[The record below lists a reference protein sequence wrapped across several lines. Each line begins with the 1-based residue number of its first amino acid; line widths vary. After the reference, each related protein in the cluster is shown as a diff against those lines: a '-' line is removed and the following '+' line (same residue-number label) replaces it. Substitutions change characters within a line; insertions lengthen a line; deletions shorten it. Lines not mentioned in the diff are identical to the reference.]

1 MILKFPR
8 EQNDLNISFFQGHHM
23 LELQQH
29 LNLKHLRPPDNMN
42 ATAANLLFNHMQV
55 FQNGVQQQQVGI
67 GREHFIECRL

>member
-1 MILKFPR
+1 MTH
-8 EQNDLNISFFQGHHM
+8 D
-23 LELQQH
+23 
-29 LNLKHLRPPDNMN
+29 MN